1 MVWYNKWMAEKKRQ
15 GSIGEIMIMAEA
27 VRRGYKVAIPWGE
40 DSRYDL
46 IVDRIGKLEK
56 VQCKY
61 TRSNGELITARCRSS
76 NNWNQVKY
84 SCEDIDW
91 LAIYDLTSQKC
102 YFIPSVM
109 LGEGRNQINLR
120 IKATGNNQVKGVLW
134 AKDFEV
140 W

>member
-1 MVWYNKWMAEKKRQ
+1 MVEKKRQ
-15 GSIGEIMIMAEA
+15 GSVGEIMIMAEA
-27 VRRGYKVAIPWGE
+27 IRRGYKVAIPWGE

-46 IVDRIGKLEK
+46 IIDRVGRLEK

-61 TRSNGELITARCRSS
+61 TKSNGELIIARCRSC
-76 NNWNQVKY
+76 NNWNQLKY
-84 SCEDIDW
+84 SCDDIDW

-102 YFIPSVM
+102 YFIPSSM

-120 IKATGNNQVKGVLW
+120 IKAPVNNQLKKVLW
-134 AKDFEV
+134 ARDFEA